1 MKSIRHIIATLTLVL
16 LVSVSV
22 YAQNAISLSQDMLTS
37 IKMNQSIT
45 DFEKELANIPF
56 QKLTEELNTDQKKQ
70 AFWINVYIAYSQKL
84 LSEYG
89 ECDKPC
95 KRKKTITVANRV
107 FSLNDILY
115 RILLHSKS
123 TITRGKR
130 IISPKWEKALRVNY
144 PDGRILLA
152 IEGNQKIAD
161 AVTYYEPENI
171 DDQLNEIA
179 MLFLKAQV
187 YYNVDKNEVYLPKWI
202 KHFKREFGKT
212 AGIIRG
218 LKRASVVP
226 EDQEPKIVFS
236 DKIAEL
242 K

>member
-1 MKSIRHIIATLTLVL
+1 MKRIIHSISTLIVIL
-16 LVSVSV
+16 LVSFSV
-22 YAQNAISLSQDMLTS
+22 HSQNAISVSQDMLTS
-37 IKMNQSIT
+37 IKMNQSIE
-45 DFEKELANIPF
+45 DFEKELAHIPF
-56 QKLTEELNTDQKKQ
+56 QKLVDELNTDQKKQ
-70 AFWINVYIAYSQKL
+70 AFWINVYITYSQKL
-84 LSEYG
+84 LAEYG

-107 FSLNDILY
+107 FSINDILY
-115 RILLHSKS
+115 KILLHSKS
-123 TITRGKR
+123 PITRGKR
-130 IISPKWEKALRVNY
+130 IMSPKWEKALRVNY

-161 AVTYYEPENI
+161 AVTYYEPEKI
-171 DDQLNEIA
+171 DAQLNEVA

-202 KHFKREFGKT
+202 KHFKREFGKKT
-212 AGIIRG
+212 GIIRG

-226 EDQEPKIVFS
+226 EDQEPKIIFS